1 MPAAMPVRP
10 PRGPGMFFPTPRVL
24 VLFLLGFLMVMS
36 TVSAQHRRR
45 PDRKEVRPR
54 EEHSRPTHSQ
64 ESHPHRGRPQHRR
77 VKPNRAFVRVEPE
90 SQRHRLLNRK
100 AFYPDDDRF
109 PVPESLRKVV
119 DGPTR
124 KVAGD
129 GRGEPLEVG
138 GDEYRCPPPLTVNKL
153 RRRVC
158 QQAKCVSDSTCGAE
172 RRCCFNGCV
181 FTCLDAVPPPAVLD
195 WLEQPS
201 PQRSAGYAWLV
212 AEPEEVMGVETC
224 STTTASPNDLPL
236 ECPHGYVCHITN
248 QGDPNSDIPN
258 AGICIKG
265 QGEADGSDSENESD
279 DDESPRQ
286 FRLRSG
292 PTDDGKGCMVE
303 GQTYRNKQLFSFNTH
318 ICKCRNGGV
327 TCVVA
332 DNVETFEGW
341 LDAAELD
348 YSVGDGPSLGAETA

>member
-1 MPAAMPVRP
+1 MPAVMQTLR
-10 PRGPGMFFPTPRVL
+10 PRGQRMVFPTHRVL
-24 VLFLLGFLMVMS
+24 LFLLGFLMVMS
-36 TVSAQHRRR
+36 TISAQHRRR
-45 PDRKEVRPR
+45 PDSQARKEVRPR
-54 EEHSRPTHSQ
+54 EEHRPTHSQ
-64 ESHPHRGRPQHRR
+64 ESHPHTGRPQHRR
-77 VKPNRAFVRVEPE
+77 VKPNRAFLRVEPE

-109 PVPESLRKVV
+109 PAPESHRKAV

-124 KVAGD
+124 KVTGD

-158 QQAKCVSDSTCGAE
+158 QQTKCVSDSTCGAE

-265 QGEADGSDSENESD
+265 Q

-348 YSVGDGPSLGAETA
+348 YSVGEEPSLGAETV

>member
-1 MPAAMPVRP
+1 MQTLR
-10 PRGPGMFFPTPRVL
+10 PRGQGMVFPTHRVL
-24 VLFLLGFLMVMS
+24 LFLLGFLMVMS

-45 PDRKEVRPR
+45 PDSQARKEVRPH
-54 EEHSRPTHSQ
+54 EEHRPTHSQ
-64 ESHPHRGRPQHRR
+64 ESHPHTGRPQHRR
-77 VKPNRAFVRVEPE
+77 VKPNRAFLRVEPE
-90 SQRHRLLNRK
+90 SQRHRLFNRK

-109 PVPESLRKVV
+109 PAPESHRKAV

-124 KVAGD
+124 KVTGD

-158 QQAKCVSDSTCGAE
+158 QQTKCVSDSTCGAE

-201 PQRSAGYAWLV
+201 PQRSA
-212 AEPEEVMGVETC
+212 VETC

-265 QGEADGSDSENESD
+265 Q

-292 PTDDGKGCMVE
+292 PTDDGK
-303 GQTYRNKQLFSFNTH
+303 
-318 ICKCRNGGV
+318 
-327 TCVVA
+327 
-332 DNVETFEGW
+332 ETFEGW

-348 YSVGDGPSLGAETA
+348 YSVGEEPSLGAETV

>member
-1 MPAAMPVRP
+1 MPAAMPGRP

-77 VKPNRAFVRVEPE
+77 VKPNRAFVRVETE

-265 QGEADGSDSENESD
+265 Q

-292 PTDDGKGCMVE
+292 PTDDGKA
-303 GQTYRNKQLFSFNTH
+303 S
-318 ICKCRNGGV
+318 
-327 TCVVA
+327 
-332 DNVETFEGW
+332 
-341 LDAAELD
+341 
-348 YSVGDGPSLGAETA
+348 AETEELPAWWQTM

>member
-1 MPAAMPVRP
+1 MPAAVPPASRP
-10 PRGPGMFFPTPRVL
+10 ARGAGMCVPSPRWCL
-24 VLFLLGFLMVMS
+24 ILLGVLILMS

-45 PDRKEVRPR
+45 PDGHGQQARKEVRPR
-54 EEHSRPTHSQ
+54 EEHRPTHSQ
-64 ESHPHRGRPQHRR
+64 DSHPVRSRPQHRR
-77 VKPNRAFVRVEPE
+77 VKPSRPYLRAEPE
-90 SQRHRLLNRK
+90 SQRHRLLHRK
-100 AFYPDDDRF
+100 AVYPDDARF
-109 PVPESLRKVV
+109 PDPAEGHRKVV

-124 KVAGD
+124 KVSGD
-129 GRGEPLEVG
+129 GQGEPVEAG
-138 GDEYRCPPPLTVNKL
+138 GDEYRCPPPLTVNRL

-158 QQAKCVSDSTCGAE
+158 QQTKCVSDSECGAE

-224 STTTASPNDLPL
+224 STTTASPNELLL

-248 QGDPNSDIPN
+248 QGDPTSDIPN
-258 AGICIKG
+258 AGVCIKG
-265 QGEADGSDSENESD
+265 Q

-292 PTDDGKGCMVE
+292 PTEDGKGCMVE

-332 DNVETFEGW
+332 DNVETFAGW
-341 LDAAELD
+341 LDADELD
-348 YSVGDGPSLGAETA
+348 YSVGEVPSSGAETV